1 MSLLQPRKLKWR
13 KQQRGRMKGKA
24 TRRNYVAFGEYGL
37 QALQPCWLT
46 SRQIEAA
53 RVAIVREA
61 KKGAK
66 VWIRAFPHKPVT
78 RKPAETRMG
87 KGKGDLDHFVSVVKP
102 GHILFEI
109 AGVPEEVAQ
118 EAFRKAS
125 YKLPIKT
132 RFVRARDEV

>member
-1 MSLLQPRKLKWR
+1 MSLLQPKKLKWR
-13 KQQRGRMKGKA
+13 KQQRGRIKGKA
-24 TRRNYVAFGEYGL
+24 SRRNYVAFGKYGL
-37 QALQPCWLT
+37 QALQPCWMT

-66 VWIRAFPHKPVT
+66 LWIRVFPHKPIT

-87 KGKGDLDHFVSVVKP
+87 KGKGDLDHFVAVVKP

-109 AGVPEEVAQ
+109 AGVPEEVVYK
-118 EAFRKAS
+118 AFRKAS

-132 RFVRARDEV
+132 RVVKAREEV

>member
-1 MSLLQPRKLKWR
+1 MLLQPRKLKWR

-78 RKPAETRMG
+78 KKPAETRMG

-118 EAFRKAS
+118 AAFKKAA